1 MSKEKAQKN
10 LNMTNILPSNIL
22 QATPA
27 NFLSIFPVSS
37 VTSQWAVT
45 HIKLRLIEP

>member
-22 QATPA
+22 QATP
-27 NFLSIFPVSS
+27 IFPVSS